1 VTRESRDDP
10 SDDDKKERVLH
21 TRVPP
26 RLEAEL
32 KERAADLGV
41 SVSNL
46 VRNVLTHAFG
56 LVGDVVADSAQVVRS
71 ASGAGGTPRPV
82 GAPAPAPASTPRPAS
97 DDVIGWQPIVLAK
110 NAVCAACNDILPRG
124 SDGALGIT
132 DGGARPIV
140 CARCLE
146 EIRHGRDLEIDERSE
161 AMGGGSPAGFAGRA
175 EGKAPRGIDE

>member
-1 VTRESRDDP
+1 MMCHIVTRSAGDDP
-10 SDDDKKERVLH
+10 PDDDKKERVLH

-56 LVGDVVADSAQVVRS
+56 LVGDIVADSAQVARS
-71 ASGAGGTPRPV
+71 ASGGTRAPIGASGGGGGPSPTAARRPV
-82 GAPAPAPASTPRPAS
+82 AASAAS
-97 DDVIGWQPIVLAK
+97 DVIGWQPIVLAK

-124 SDGALGIT
+124 ADAAVGIT
-132 DGGARPIV
+132 DSGTRPIV

-146 EIRHGRDLEIDERSE
+146 EIRHGHQPELDP
-161 AMGGGSPAGFAGRA
+161 GS
-175 EGKAPRGIDE
+175 

>member
-1 VTRESRDDP
+1 MMCHIVTRVSKDDP
-10 SDDDKKERVLH
+10 APDEDKKERVIH

-56 LVGDVVADSAQVVRS
+56 LVGDIVADSAQVARS
-71 ASGAGGTPRPV
+71 ASGARTPHATPV
-82 GAPAPAPASTPRPAS
+82 APPPSAPARGHGE
-97 DDVIGWQPIVLAK
+97 VIGWQPIVMAR
-110 NAVCAACNDILPRG
+110 NAVCAACNDLLPRG
-124 SDGALGIT
+124 ADAALGIT

-146 EIRHGRDLEIDERSE
+146 EIRHGKQLEIDGDQ
-161 AMGGGSPAGFAGRA
+161 A
-175 EGKAPRGIDE
+175 